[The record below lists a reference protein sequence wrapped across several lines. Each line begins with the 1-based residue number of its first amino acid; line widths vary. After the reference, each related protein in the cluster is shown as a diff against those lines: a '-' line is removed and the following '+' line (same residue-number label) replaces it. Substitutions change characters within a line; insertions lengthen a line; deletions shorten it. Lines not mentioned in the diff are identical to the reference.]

1 MPAKYHQVSP
11 DMWNRNTRRM
21 SKDAVLALA
30 YIRTCPHRL
39 TEGLFQL
46 APEHIAADT
55 PLTVPE
61 AEAALVELVECGEIA
76 YDDLHEYVFDRRALR
91 DYPLKFGKTK
101 AGDKAPDKRLEPFL
115 ARFDAMPDT
124 HLKQEL
130 ADVAWETSDAL
141 AEALAE
147 RGIWRSEPP
156 DDEPAEEPDDSP
168 SGSPLDSPSHSPS
181 TRPLPS
187 PSGGTSRDE
196 TETEESPRRDR
207 AVTSKSRDETL
218 RCVNAGQ
225 EGCEGTA
232 DPDLTENDGT
242 AWCAWCAPSAV
253 HMAARIR
260 GAS

>member
-11 DMWNRNTRRM
+11 AMWNRNTRRA

-30 YIRTCPHRL
+30 YIRSCPHRV

-55 PLTVPE
+55 PLTVEE

-76 YDDLHEYVFDRRALR
+76 YDPLHEHVFDRRALR
-91 DYPLKFGKTK
+91 DYPLKFGLDKKTGEK
-101 AGDKAPDKRLEPFL
+101 KPDNRLDPFL
-115 ARFDAMPDT
+115 TRFDAMPDT

-141 AEALAE
+141 AEALDK
-147 RGIWRSEPP
+147 RGLRPSGPS
-156 DDEPAEEPDDSP
+156 DDEPEEEPDHSP
-168 SGSPLDSPSHSPS
+168 SGSPLDSPS

-232 DPDLTENDGT
+232 DPDLVEPGGT
-242 AWCAWCAPSAV
+242 TWCRWCAPPAV
-253 HMAARIR
+253 RMAARIR